1 MDRLNGFQTVTD
13 GVDAAEAPVIDLAI
27 GLATAPSLEIVAE
40 GVETPVQPQWLVAR
54 GCHLAQG
61 FL

>member
-40 GVETPVQPQWLVAR
+40 GWKHRCSRSGWSHA
-54 GCHLAQG
+54 AAI
-61 FL
+61 